1 MKIRTRILI
10 GFILLYV
17 AGSYFVFDMIVSD
30 IRPRYLEAVEES
42 LNDTAHLMAALI
54 ESDMKKGKSPCDSLD
69 AIFGAVAR
77 KKISSRIYGLTKTDI
92 NLQVYVTDARG
103 IVRYNS
109 MGGKNVGKDYSRWND
124 VRRTLDGAYGARS
137 SRAVKSDPST
147 NALYVS
153 APIRHDGRIAGVVTV
168 VKPENSVTL
177 FMALARRKIIT
188 AAVISCLAFAV
199 LGVLLT
205 LWINRPIARLFGYVT
220 SLRAGGRP
228 AFPRLSAAEIRD
240 LGVAFDRM
248 RAELEGK
255 NYIEGY
261 VQALTHELKS
271 PLSSIRGAAELLDD
285 DMADDRRKKFHRT
298 IRDET
303 GRIDAIIERLLQ
315 LTSLEKRKHLNNIET
330 IDLEGVAAEVI
341 ASLEPQVFR
350 AGIKITNA
358 VNPGHSVT
366 GEKFLITHAV
376 LNLVK
381 NAIQFTPAG
390 GSITL
395 SSSAQEDFT
404 LLTVTDTGTGI
415 PDYALTRV
423 FDRFY
428 SLPGREGAR
437 GTGLGLP
444 FVREVA
450 LLHGGYAELKNNTG
464 GPGATATLAMPG
476 HRP

>member
-1 MKIRTRILI
+1 MRIRTRILI
-10 GFILLYV
+10 GFILLYA
-17 AGSYFVFDMIVSD
+17 AGSYFVFDMVVSD

-54 ESDMKKGKSPCDSLD
+54 ESDMRKGKSPYESLD
-69 AIFGAVAR
+69 AVFGAVAG

-103 IVRYNS
+103 IVRYDS
-109 MGGKNVGKDYSRWND
+109 KGGTSVGKDFSRWND
-124 VRRTLDGAYGARS
+124 VHRTLDGVYGARS

-153 APIRHDGRIAGVVTV
+153 APVRHGGAIAGVVTV

-177 FMALARRKIIT
+177 FMALARRKIIM
-188 AAVISCLAFAV
+188 AAVISCLAFAA

-240 LGVAFDRM
+240 LGVAFDEM

-285 DMADDRRKKFHRT
+285 DMTDDRRKIFHRT

-303 GRIDAIIERLLQ
+303 GRIDTIIERLLQ
-315 LTSLEKRKHLNNIET
+315 LTALEKRKHLNNVET
-330 IDLEGVAAEVI
+330 IDLEGVAAEVM
-341 ASLEPQVFR
+341 ASLEPQVLK
-350 AGIKITNA
+350 AGIQIKNA
-358 VNPGHSVT
+358 VDPGHRVA

-381 NAIQFTPAG
+381 NAVQFTPAG
-390 GSITL
+390 GTVTL
-395 SSSAQEDFT
+395 SSSAQQEFT
-404 LLTVTDTGTGI
+404 LLTVTDTGSGI
-415 PDYALTRV
+415 PDYALERV

-428 SLPGREGAR
+428 SLPGRDRTR

-450 LLHGGYAELKNNTG
+450 LLHGGYVKVRNNDG
-464 GPGATATLAMPG
+464 GPGVTATLSLPAK
-476 HRP
+476 RS